1 MQFEEDEV
9 RQSDEDPEFV
19 GGAEV
24 ADDIDDAFIDDD
36 LPLVDDDVLT
46 DDEDE
51 EEDGIGDLSPDD
63 L

>member
-36 LPLVDDDVLT
+36 LPLVDDDVLA
-46 DDEDE
+46 DDE
-51 EEDGIGDLSPDD
+51 EEEEHGIGDLSPDD